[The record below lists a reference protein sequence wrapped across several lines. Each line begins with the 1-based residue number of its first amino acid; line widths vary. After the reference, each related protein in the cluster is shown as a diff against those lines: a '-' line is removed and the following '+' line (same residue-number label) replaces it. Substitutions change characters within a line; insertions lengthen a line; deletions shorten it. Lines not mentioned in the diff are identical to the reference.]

1 MLMGTKIKVLREKQ
15 KLCQNDLTCNILSR
29 SILSK
34 IENNKMLP
42 SIPQLKYVSKKL
54 SIPIF
59 YFLMDDNIY
68 IDNLCSNNP
77 IKFLYDA
84 GKFLNIIE
92 KYEQFKEDISYDCIF
107 LYFVGMSY
115 FNLELYHSANIVYKK
130 FINMYNAST
139 DTFKYN
145 NVEYYASALN
155 QMFKIELKNLN
166 YNKGQLYLNEAL
178 NALKK
183 YEKYD
188 VKIYDVIINNIG
200 SFYCIVHDYNN
211 AVDILESFLKRKN
224 DMVNLMSLC
233 SIHLSLNIAY
243 MGLERYE
250 DSTIHIKKAI
260 WLFNYID
267 KNFDAFESYVNY
279 LNALR
284 FSHKFSEALKV
295 ISELENIINDDN
307 LVNLIL
313 VEKIIIY
320 FNLDKF
326 SDAYSMLMKIK
337 INNLRNKSKMD
348 YYFLTGH
355 ILFLKGNYNLSYNYF
370 KKCEKYFIKMNYCQ
384 DLNVLYKDLNI
395 MQYNAKYESLAKKY
409 SDNIGLKNIIV

>member
-211 AVDILESFLKRKN
+211 AVDILESFLKRK
-224 DMVNLMSLC
+224 M
-233 SIHLSLNIAY
+233 
-243 MGLERYE
+243 
-250 DSTIHIKKAI
+250 I
-260 WLFNYID
+260 WLI
-267 KNFDAFESYVNY
+267 
-279 LNALR
+279 
-284 FSHKFSEALKV
+284 
-295 ISELENIINDDN
+295 
-307 LVNLIL
+307 
-313 VEKIIIY
+313 
-320 FNLDKF
+320 
-326 SDAYSMLMKIK
+326 
-337 INNLRNKSKMD
+337 
-348 YYFLTGH
+348 
-355 ILFLKGNYNLSYNYF
+355 
-370 KKCEKYFIKMNYCQ
+370 
-384 DLNVLYKDLNI
+384 
-395 MQYNAKYESLAKKY
+395 
-409 SDNIGLKNIIV
+409 